1 MSHKKRTSG
10 MSRQILLPVVL
21 ALCLLP
27 PLACLIFRASAQHSA
42 YKTAGQELEA
52 LQERVMPLIEENFSA
67 GGREVSGE
75 DARRFL
81 RNTSAA
87 VREVHGQ
94 ADVLVFAEGDKR
106 IYPRKEVE
114 NDTVLALSEACLPY
128 LKEFEKKNE
137 EKMTVTLRIQGSQ
150 AETYLIQIYQVPGNT
165 PWIRRLVTYSP
176 VDYINRWIGWTTWIV
191 LVISLA
197 LAASVIAVLKIAVQR
212 VEKGTLRLCKEAK
225 RMGDGDF
232 EPVAEAFSVKELENL
247 RKTMNQMAVKLRE
260 AQEARTRFLQ
270 DISHDL
276 RTPLMSIGGYAQGIE
291 QGVLTDTASAASII
305 LEESERLTER
315 VNQLLQ
321 LSRLEQ
327 PVQTETF
334 VKIDIADAVASCRRR
349 MDGLAEKSGVHIE
362 QTGVQGGVTILATEK
377 LMEQVLDNL
386 CSNAIRY
393 AKKKVEIGVQIRG
406 QKLSIFV
413 RDDGIG
419 IAEEDLPHVFER
431 SYAGRGGQ
439 SGLGLAIAQA
449 AVAQMHGSLRAGN
462 AENGGAEFVLR
473 FDEGED
479 FSRS

>member
-1 MSHKKRTSG
+1 MSHKKKILG

-27 PLACLIFRASAQHSA
+27 PLACLIFRASAQHYA
-42 YKTAGQELEA
+42 YKTAEQELEA
-52 LQERVMPLIEENFSA
+52 LQERVMLLVKENFSA
-67 GGREVSGE
+67 TEQEVSGE

-87 VREVHGQ
+87 VREVQGQ
-94 ADVLVFAEGDKR
+94 ADVLAFAEGDKR
-106 IYPRKEVE
+106 IYPRKEIE
-114 NDTVLALSEACLPY
+114 NDTVLALSEACFPY

-137 EKMTVTLRIQGSQ
+137 EKMAATIRIQGGQ

-176 VDYINRWIGWTTWIV
+176 VDYINRWIGRTTWIV
-191 LVISLA
+191 LIISLV
-197 LAASVIAVLKIAVQR
+197 LASAVLVVLNIAVQR
-212 VEKGTLRLCKEAK
+212 VEKGTLWLCKEAQ
-225 RMGDGDF
+225 RIGGGNF
-232 EPVAEAFSVKELENL
+232 EPISDAFSVEELENL
-247 RKTMNQMAVKLRE
+247 RKTMNQMAEKLRGS
-260 AQEARTRFLQ
+260 QEARTRFLQ

-291 QGVLTDTASAASII
+291 QGVLTDTASAASVI

-327 PVQTETF
+327 PVQTEAF
-334 VKIDIADAVASCRRR
+334 VKVNVAGAVASCRRR
-349 MDGLAEKSGVHIE
+349 MEGLAEKRGVCIE
-362 QTGVQGGVTILATEK
+362 QTGVRSGPVILATEK

-393 AKKKVEIGVQIRG
+393 AKKKVELEVQIRG
-406 QKLSIFV
+406 PELSVVV
-413 RDDGIG
+413 RDDGVG

-431 SYAGRGGQ
+431 AYAGRGGQ

-449 AVAQMHGSLRAGN
+449 AAAQMHGSLHAGN
-462 AENGGAEFVLR
+462 AENGGAEFVLM
-473 FDEGED
+473 FDGVGKG
-479 FSRS
+479 

>member
-1 MSHKKRTSG
+1 MSYKKKTSG

-27 PLACLIFRASAQHSA
+27 PLACMIFRVSAQHYA
-42 YKTAGQELEA
+42 YKTAKQELEA
-52 LQERVMPLIEENFSA
+52 LQERVMPLIEGSFSA
-67 GGREVSGE
+67 KEQEVSGE

-81 RNTSAA
+81 RNTSAT
-87 VREVHGQ
+87 VREIQGQ

-114 NDTVLALSEACLPY
+114 NDMILALSEACLPY

-137 EKMTVTLRIQGSQ
+137 EKMTATLRIQGGQ

-165 PWIRRLVTYSP
+165 PWIRKLVTYSP
-176 VDYINRWIGWTTWIV
+176 VDYINRWIGRTTWIV
-191 LVISLA
+191 LIISLV
-197 LAASVIAVLKIAVQR
+197 LASAVLAVLKIAVQR
-212 VEKGTLRLCKEAK
+212 VEKGTLRLCKEAQ
-225 RMGDGDF
+225 RMGNGDF
-232 EPVAEAFSVKELENL
+232 EPVSEAFSVEELENL
-247 RKTMNQMAVKLRE
+247 RRTMNQMAEKLRE
-260 AQEARTRFLQ
+260 AQKARTQFLQ

-291 QGVLTDTASAASII
+291 QGVLTDTASAASVI

-327 PVQTETF
+327 PVQTEAF
-334 VKIDIADAVASCRRR
+334 VKVNVAGAVASCRRR
-349 MDGLAEKSGVHIE
+349 MEGLAEKRRVCIE
-362 QTGVQGGVTILATEK
+362 QTGVRSGPVILATEK

-393 AKKKVEIGVQIRG
+393 AKKKVELEVQIRG
-406 QKLSIFV
+406 PELSVVV
-413 RDDGIG
+413 RDDGVG

-431 SYAGRGGQ
+431 AYAGRGGQ

-449 AVAQMHGSLRAGN
+449 AAAQMHGSLHAGN
-462 AENGGAEFVLR
+462 AENGGAEFVLM
-473 FDEGED
+473 FDGVGKG
-479 FSRS
+479 